1 MKLSRGSHLDH
12 WCPEFWAEVEISWL
26 IKQRTHPCESKL
38 IQSGCCGE
46 LVTACAQ

>member
-1 MKLSRGSHLDH
+1 MKLLRGSHLDH

-26 IKQRTHPCESKL
+26 IKQLTHPCWHVL
-38 IQSGCCGE
+38 QSGCCGE